1 MNNGFSLIELM
12 ASVAIVGTL
21 SLVAIPAYQNFI
33 LKAESTEEYMYAR
46 NDQLECAIDPYKCSG
61 GNEPTLLDPEKGE
74 TFCGAFSKPMPA
86 RPGVPAGSTH
96 PWGAEGK
103 FASTY
108 LSKPKAGMT
117 ASDVLKSQL
126 SFVGCNSSR
135 GSIYVKRPGDGD
147 KCRQASCNKS
157 YDYMPGGNAKWV
169 GDLLTDTLIE
179 IGVKEDDFKIA
190 VISPPGIKLSDQEV
204 EIEYKDN
211 DDVWQLDVIKIGE
224 QGVGKDY
231 DL

>member
-33 LKAESTEEYMYAR
+33 LKAEGTEEYMYAR

-74 TFCGAFSKPMPA
+74 TFCGAFS
-86 RPGVPAGSTH
+86 RPGSTH

-108 LSKPKAGMT
+108 LAEPKPGMT
-117 ASDVLKSQL
+117 ANDVLTSQL
-126 SFVGCNSSR
+126 NFVGCNSSR
-135 GSIYVKRPGDGD
+135 GSIYVKRSGDGD

-157 YDYMPGGNAKWV
+157 YDYMPGGNAQWV
-169 GDLLTDTLIE
+169 GDLLTETLTE

-190 VISPPGIKLSDQEV
+190 VISPPGTKLRDQEV
-204 EIEYKDN
+204 EIEYKDT
-211 DDVWQLDVIKIGE
+211 DDSWQSNVIKIGE

>member
-1 MNNGFSLIELM
+1 
-12 ASVAIVGTL
+12 
-21 SLVAIPAYQNFI
+21 
-33 LKAESTEEYMYAR
+33 
-46 NDQLECAIDPYKCSG
+46 
-61 GNEPTLLDPEKGE
+61 
-74 TFCGAFSKPMPA
+74 
-86 RPGVPAGSTH
+86 
-96 PWGAEGK
+96 
-103 FASTY
+103 
-108 LSKPKAGMT
+108 
-117 ASDVLKSQL
+117 
-126 SFVGCNSSR
+126 
-135 GSIYVKRPGDGD
+135 
-147 KCRQASCNKS
+147 
-157 YDYMPGGNAKWV
+157 MPGGNAKWV